1 MNTKYEKSK
10 SYNEPDEIMLLT
22 DDEFVNAYDTAI
34 EITPFAVEDEINDL
48 IYQKEE
54 LENDIKN
61 MQFILNNETV
71 DFYRAN
77 ELFDE
82 IKFNQIEILR
92 IEERIAKLK
101 AKYDKITGS
110 YQR

>member
-1 MNTKYEKSK
+1 MNTKFEKSK
-10 SYNEPDEIMLLT
+10 SYNEPDEVMLLT
-22 DDEFVNAYDTAI
+22 DDEFENAYDTPVDARS
-34 EITPFAVEDEINDL
+34 FALEDEINDL

-92 IEERIAKLK
+92 TEERITKLK

>member
-1 MNTKYEKSK
+1 MNTKFEKSK
-10 SYNEPDEIMLLT
+10 SYNEPDEVMLLT
-22 DDEFVNAYDTAI
+22 DDEFENAYDTPVDAS
-34 EITPFAVEDEINDL
+34 PFALEDEINDL

-92 IEERIAKLK
+92 IEERITKLK

>member
-1 MNTKYEKSK
+1 MNTKFEKSK
-10 SYNEPDEIMLLT
+10 SYNEPDEVMLLT
-22 DDEFVNAYDTAI
+22 DDEFENAYDTPI
-34 EITPFAVEDEINDL
+34 EVSPFALEDEINDL

-92 IEERIAKLK
+92 IEERITKLK
-101 AKYDKITGS
+101 AKYDKIIGS

>member
-1 MNTKYEKSK
+1 MNSKYEKSK
-10 SYNEPDEIMLLT
+10 SYNEPDEVMLLT
-22 DDEFVNAYDTAI
+22 DDEFESAYDTPI
-34 EITPFAVEDEINDL
+34 ETSLFTLEDEINDL
-48 IYQKEE
+48 IYRKEE
-54 LENDIKN
+54 LESDIKN
-61 MQFILNNETV
+61 MQFILNNETM

-101 AKYDKITGS
+101 SRYDKIITS

>member
-1 MNTKYEKSK
+1 MNTKFEKSK
-10 SYNEPDEIMLLT
+10 SYNEPDEVMLLN
-22 DDEFVNAYDTAI
+22 DDEFENAFDTPVDAS
-34 EITPFAVEDEINDL
+34 TFALEDEINDL

-92 IEERIAKLK
+92 IEERITKLK

>member
-10 SYNEPDEIMLLT
+10 SYNEPDEVMLLT
-22 DDEFVNAYDTAI
+22 DDEFENAYDTPI
-34 EITPFAVEDEINDL
+34 EVSQFALEDEINDL

-101 AKYDKITGS
+101 AKYDKIIGS